1 MVLQKKKPLNN
12 LTMKKYLYIAA
23 SLLLTITMQA
33 QDRPMPKQGPTPSI
47 NIKKPVTFVLE
58 NGLKVLVVENNKLP
72 RVSYNLTLDNTPF
85 AEGSKKG
92 VTDLVS
98 AMIGNATESI
108 SKDKFNEEID
118 FLGANINFYES
129 GASANGLS
137 RYSARILELLADGAL
152 NPLFTQEDFDAERAK
167 LIEGLKSDEK
177 SASAIAGRVQ
187 NVLTYGKEHYNG
199 EFTSEETLK
208 NVTLQD
214 VINHY
219 NTYFV
224 PANAYLVVIGDVKTK
239 DVKKKVEQLFGADV
253 WKKATAPNLTYNDP
267 KDLQYSQ
274 INFVDVPNA
283 VQSEIALINLSK
295 LKMTDKDYFAA
306 ILANQILGGGG
317 EGRLF
322 LNLREKHGWTYG
334 SYSNLGASKYISKF
348 SSTASV
354 RNAVTDSAVVE
365 IFNELR
371 KIRTDLVSEEDLKNA
386 KAKYIGNFVMQI
398 EKPAT
403 IARYALNIKTL
414 GLPEDF
420 YENYVKN
427 INAVTPED
435 VRNAAN
441 KYFLADNTRVV
452 IVGKAADV
460 LPGLEAL
467 SAKEKMPIFYFDK
480 YGSKADKPV
489 VKKDIPAGVTAQS
502 VVKNYIDAIGGE
514 KALKAVKTVLVTA
527 KGTIQGRSLDM
538 VSKFSN
544 KGMSTSDISM
554 GGMSM
559 MKQVIGDK
567 TGYQSVQG
575 QKKTI
580 EGEELVKEKKDA
592 VPFVEL
598 SFLADKTI
606 VLSGIESLNGQD
618 AYAVQVGTTK
628 YFYDVKTGFRVA
640 TENESGEGA
649 QKRKVMTYYADYV
662 EVKGVKFPYKT
673 TMDVGMPLEFITQD
687 VKINEGVTDKDFE

>member
-1 MVLQKKKPLNN
+1 
-12 LTMKKYLYIAA
+12 MKKYLYIAA
-23 SLLLTITMQA
+23 SLFLSITMQA
-33 QDRPMPKQGPTPSI
+33 QDRPMPKQGPAPSI

-72 RVSYNLTLDNTPF
+72 RVSYSLNLDNAPF

-98 AMIGNATESI
+98 AMIGNATETI

-152 NPLFTQEDFDAERAK
+152 NPLFTQADFDAERAK

-177 SASAIAGRVQ
+177 SASAIAARVQ
-187 NVLTYGKEHYNG
+187 NVLTFGKEHYNG

-224 PANAYLVVIGDVKTK
+224 PANAYLVIIGDVKTK

-253 WKKATAPNLTYNDP
+253 WKTATAPNLTYNDP

-295 LKMTDKDYFAA
+295 LKMNDKDYFAA

-334 SYSNLGASKYISKF
+334 SYSNLGASKYVSKF

-354 RNAVTDSAVVE
+354 RNTVTDSAVVE
-365 IFNELR
+365 IFNELK
-371 KIRTDLVSEEDLKNA
+371 KIRTDLVSVEDLRNA

-420 YENYVKN
+420 YENYVRN

-435 VRNAAN
+435 IRNAAN
-441 KYFLADNTRVV
+441 KYFLANNTRVV
-452 IVGKAADV
+452 IVGKATDV
-460 LPGLEAL
+460 LPGLEAM

-480 YGSKADKPV
+480 YGNKVEKPV
-489 VKKDIPAGVTAQS
+489 VKKEIPAGVTAQS
-502 VVKNYIDAIGGE
+502 VIKKHIDASGGE
-514 KALKAVKTVLVTA
+514 KALKAVKTLLVSS
-527 KGTIQGRSLDM
+527 KGTIQGQNLDM
-538 VSKFSN
+538 ISKVSN
-544 KGMSTSDISM
+544 KGMSSTDITM
-554 GGMSM
+554 QGMSM

-567 TGYQSVQG
+567 VGYQTSRG
-575 QKKTI
+575 QKKNI
-580 EGEELVKEKKDA
+580 EGAELVKEKKEA
-592 VPFVEL
+592 IPFIEL
-598 SFLADKTI
+598 NMLTDKTI
-606 VLSGIESLNGQD
+606 ALNGIEAVNGQD
-618 AYAVQVGTTK
+618 AYVVQFGASR
-628 YFYDVKTGFRVA
+628 YFYDVKTGLRIA
-640 TENESGEGA
+640 SENESGEGA
-649 QKRKVMTYYADYV
+649 QKRKVMTSFNDYV
-662 EVKGVKFPYKT
+662 DVKGVKVPYKIT
-673 TMDVGMPLEFITQD
+673 LDVGMPLEFITQD
-687 VKINEGVTDKDFE
+687 VKVNEGVTDKDFE

>member
-1 MVLQKKKPLNN
+1 
-12 LTMKKYLYIAA
+12 MKKYLYIAA
-23 SLLLTITMQA
+23 SLLVTITMQA
-33 QDRPMPKQGPTPSI
+33 QDRAMPKQGPAPSI
-47 NIKKPVTFVLE
+47 NINKPETFTLE
-58 NGLKVLVVENNKLP
+58 NGLKVMVVENHKLP
-72 RVSYNLTLDNTPF
+72 RVSFNLTLDNAPF

-98 AMIGNATESI
+98 AMIGNATEKI

-118 FLGANINFYES
+118 FLGADFNFYES

-137 RYSARILELLADGAL
+137 RYSSRILELLADGAL
-152 NPLFTQEDFDAERAK
+152 NPLFTQADFDAEKAK
-167 LIEGLKSDEK
+167 LIEGLKSNEK

-187 NVLTYGKEHYNG
+187 NVLAFGKEHYNG

-224 PANAYLVVIGDVKTK
+224 PANAYLVIIGDVKTK
-239 DVKKKVEQLFGADV
+239 DVKKKVEELFGANV

-295 LKMTDKDYFAA
+295 LKMNDKDYFAA

-354 RNAVTDSAVVE
+354 RNVVTDSAVIE
-365 IFNELR
+365 IFNELKR
-371 KIRTDLVSEEDLKNA
+371 IRTDLVSAEDLKNA

-398 EKPAT
+398 QKPAT

-420 YENYVKN
+420 YENYVRN

-435 VRNAAN
+435 IRNAAN
-441 KYFLADNTRVV
+441 KYFLANNTRVV

-460 LPGLEAL
+460 LPGLEAM

-480 YGSKADKPV
+480 YGNKAEKPV
-489 VKKDIPAGVTAQS
+489 VKKEIPAGVTAQS
-502 VVKNYIDAIGGE
+502 VIKKHVDAIGGE
-514 KALKAVKTVLVTA
+514 KALKAVKTLLVTA
-527 KGTIQGRSLDM
+527 KGTIQGQSLDM
-538 VSKFSN
+538 VSKISS
-544 KGMSTSDISM
+544 KGMSSADITM
-554 GGMSM
+554 QGMSV

-575 QKKTI
+575 QKKPI
-580 EGEELVKEKKDA
+580 EGAELVKEKKES
-592 VPFVEL
+592 VPFIEL
-598 SFLADKTI
+598 NLLTDKTI
-606 VLSGIESLNGQD
+606 VLSGIEAVNGQD
-618 AYAVQVGTTK
+618 AYVVQVNTSR
-628 YFYDVKTGFRVA
+628 YFYDVKTGLRIA
-640 TENESGEGA
+640 SENEAGEGA
-649 QKRKVMTYYADYV
+649 EKRKVMTTYADYV
-662 EVKGVKFPYKT
+662 DVKGVKVPYKT

>member
-1 MVLQKKKPLNN
+1 
-12 LTMKKYLYIAA
+12 MKKYLYIAA

-33 QDRPMPKQGPTPSI
+33 QDRPMPKQGPAPSI

-72 RVSYNLTLDNTPF
+72 RVSFNLTLDNTPF

-239 DVKKKVEQLFGADV
+239 DVKKKVEQLFGANV
-253 WKKATAPNLTYNDP
+253 WKTASAPNLTYNDP

>member
-1 MVLQKKKPLNN
+1 
-12 LTMKKYLYIAA
+12 MKKYLYIAA

-33 QDRPMPKQGPTPSI
+33 QDRPMPKQGPAPSI
-47 NIKKPVTFVLE
+47 NIKKPVSFVLE

-72 RVSYNLTLDNTPF
+72 RVSFNLTLDNAPF

-98 AMIGNATESI
+98 SMIGNATESI

-167 LIEGLKSDEK
+167 LIEGLKADEK

-239 DVKKKVEQLFGADV
+239 DVKKKVQQLFGADV
-253 WKKATAPNLTYNDP
+253 WKTATAPNLTYNDP
-267 KDLQYSQ
+267 TDLQYSQ

-283 VQSEIALINLSK
+283 VQSEIAMINLSK

-365 IFNELR
+365 IFNELN
-371 KIRTDLVSEEDLKNA
+371 KIRTDLVTEEDLKNA

-403 IARYALNIKTL
+403 IARYALNIRTL

-435 VRNAAN
+435 VRNAAK

-460 LPGLEAL
+460 LPGLEAM

-480 YGSKADKPV
+480 YGSKVDKPV

-538 VSKFSN
+538 VSKISN

-567 TGYQSVQG
+567 SGYQTVQG
-575 QKKTI
+575 QKKAI
-580 EGEELVKEKKDA
+580 EGDELVKEKKDA

-598 SFLADKTI
+598 SFLSDKTI
-606 VLSGIESLNGQD
+606 VLTGIESLNGQD
-618 AYAVQVGTTK
+618 AYAIQVGTSK
-628 YFYDVKTGFRVA
+628 YFYDVKTGLRVA

-649 QKRKVMTYYADYV
+649 EKRKGMTYYADYV
-662 EVKGVKFPYKT
+662 EVKGIKFPYKM

-687 VKINEGVTDKDFE
+687 VKINEGVTEKDFE

>member
-1 MVLQKKKPLNN
+1 
-12 LTMKKYLYIAA
+12 MKKYLYIAA

-33 QDRPMPKQGPTPSI
+33 QDRPMPKQGPAPSI

-98 AMIGNATESI
+98 SMIGNATESI

-239 DVKKKVEQLFGADV
+239 DVKKKVEELFGADV
-253 WKKATAPNLTYNDP
+253 WKTATAPNLTYNDP

-580 EGEELVKEKKDA
+580 EGEELLKEKKDA

-618 AYAVQVGTTK
+618 AYAVLVGTTK
-628 YFYDVKTGFRVA
+628 YFYDVKTGLRVA

-649 QKRKVMTYYADYV
+649 QKRKTMTYYADYV

>member
-33 QDRPMPKQGPTPSI
+33 QDRPMPKQGPAPSI

-224 PANAYLVVIGDVKTK
+224 PANAYLIVIGDVKTK
-239 DVKKKVEQLFGADV
+239 DVKNKVEQLFGADV

-514 KALKAVKTVLVTA
+514 KALKAVKTTMTTA
-527 KGTIQGRSLDM
+527 KAKVQGREIEMLAKSS
-538 VSKFSN
+538 VSN
-544 KGMSTSDISM
+544 KNLILMNMMGMTV
-554 GGMSM
+554 
-559 MKQVIGDK
+559 MKQVVGDK
-567 TGYQSVQG
+567 TGYQEAQG
-575 QKKTI
+575 QKKAL
-580 EGEELVKEKKDA
+580 EGEEFTNMKQQSFPFLELQFLNNKDISLIGIEMMNSKEAYVIVYKNSKFYYDIKTGYRIAVENTSKKDGKEKSDIIYYDDY
-592 VPFVEL
+592 V
-598 SFLADKTI
+598 
-606 VLSGIESLNGQD
+606 
-618 AYAVQVGTTK
+618 
-628 YFYDVKTGFRVA
+628 DVKGI
-640 TENESGEGA
+640 
-649 QKRKVMTYYADYV
+649 
-662 EVKGVKFPYKT
+662 KFPYKM
-673 TMDVGMPLEFITQD
+673 TMNLGISIEFITQEI
-687 VKINEGVTDKDFE
+687 KINEGVTDKDFE

>member
-1 MVLQKKKPLNN
+1 
-12 LTMKKYLYIAA
+12 MKKYLYIAA

-33 QDRPMPKQGPTPSI
+33 QDRPMPKQGPAPSI

-72 RVSYNLTLDNTPF
+72 RVSFNLTLDNTPF

-239 DVKKKVEQLFGADV
+239 DVKKKVEQLFGANV
-253 WKKATAPNLTYNDP
+253 WKTASAPNLTYNDP

-403 IARYALNIKTL
+403 IARYALNIKAL

>member
-1 MVLQKKKPLNN
+1 
-12 LTMKKYLYIAA
+12 MKKYLYIAA

-33 QDRPMPKQGPTPSI
+33 QDRPMPKQGPAPSI

-72 RVSYNLTLDNTPF
+72 RVSFNLTLDNTPF

-98 AMIGNATESI
+98 SMIGNATESI

-224 PANAYLVVIGDVKTK
+224 PANAYLVIIGDVKTK
-239 DVKKKVEQLFGADV
+239 DVKKKVQQLFGADV
-253 WKKATAPNLTYNDP
+253 WKTASAPNLTYNDP
-267 KDLQYSQ
+267 TDLQYSQ

-283 VQSEIALINLSK
+283 VQSEIAMINLSK

-435 VRNAAN
+435 VRNAAK

-460 LPGLEAL
+460 LPGLEAM

-502 VVKNYIDAIGGE
+502 VVKSYIDAIGGE

-538 VSKFSN
+538 VSKISN

-567 TGYQSVQG
+567 SGYQTVQG
-575 QKKTI
+575 QKKAI
-580 EGEELVKEKKDA
+580 EGDELVKEKKDA

-598 SFLADKTI
+598 SFLTDKTI
-606 VLSGIESLNGQD
+606 LLSGIVALNGQD
-618 AYAVQVGTTK
+618 AYTVQVGTTK
-628 YFYDVKTGFRVA
+628 YFYDVKTGLRVA

-649 QKRKVMTYYADYV
+649 QKRKTMTYYADYV

>member
-1 MVLQKKKPLNN
+1 
-12 LTMKKYLYIAA
+12 MKKYLYIAA

-33 QDRPMPKQGPTPSI
+33 QDRPMPKQGPAPSI

-98 AMIGNATESI
+98 SMIGNATESI

-167 LIEGLKSDEK
+167 LIEGLKADEK

-239 DVKKKVEQLFGADV
+239 DVKKKVEELFGADV
-253 WKKATAPNLTYNDP
+253 WKTATAPNLTYNDP

-283 VQSEIALINLSK
+283 VQSEIAMINLSK

-480 YGSKADKPV
+480 YGSKVDKPV

-527 KGTIQGRSLDM
+527 KGTIQGQSLDM
-538 VSKFSN
+538 VSKISN

-628 YFYDVKTGFRVA
+628 YFYDVKSGLRVA

-649 QKRKVMTYYADYV
+649 QKRKTMTYYADYV

>member
-1 MVLQKKKPLNN
+1 
-12 LTMKKYLYIAA
+12 
-23 SLLLTITMQA
+23 
-33 QDRPMPKQGPTPSI
+33 
-47 NIKKPVTFVLE
+47 
-58 NGLKVLVVENNKLP
+58 
-72 RVSYNLTLDNTPF
+72 
-85 AEGSKKG
+85 
-92 VTDLVS
+92 
-98 AMIGNATESI
+98 
-108 SKDKFNEEID
+108 
-118 FLGANINFYES
+118 
-129 GASANGLS
+129 
-137 RYSARILELLADGAL
+137 
-152 NPLFTQEDFDAERAK
+152 
-167 LIEGLKSDEK
+167 
-177 SASAIAGRVQ
+177 
-187 NVLTYGKEHYNG
+187 
-199 EFTSEETLK
+199 
-208 NVTLQD
+208 
-214 VINHY
+214 
-219 NTYFV
+219 
-224 PANAYLVVIGDVKTK
+224 
-239 DVKKKVEQLFGADV
+239 
-253 WKKATAPNLTYNDP
+253 
-267 KDLQYSQ
+267 
-274 INFVDVPNA
+274 
-283 VQSEIALINLSK
+283 
-295 LKMTDKDYFAA
+295 
-306 ILANQILGGGG
+306 
-317 EGRLF
+317 
-322 LNLREKHGWTYG
+322 
-334 SYSNLGASKYISKF
+334 
-348 SSTASV
+348 
-354 RNAVTDSAVVE
+354 
-365 IFNELR
+365 
-371 KIRTDLVSEEDLKNA
+371 
-386 KAKYIGNFVMQI
+386 MQI

-403 IARYALNIKTL
+403 IARYALNIRTL

-435 VRNAAN
+435 VRNAAK

-460 LPGLEAL
+460 LPGLEAM

-480 YGSKADKPV
+480 YGSKVDKPV

-538 VSKFSN
+538 VSKISN

-567 TGYQSVQG
+567 SGYQTVQG
-575 QKKTI
+575 QKKAI

-598 SFLADKTI
+598 SFLSDKTI

-628 YFYDVKTGFRVA
+628 YFYDVKTGLRVA

-649 QKRKVMTYYADYV
+649 QKRKIMTYYADYV

>member
-33 QDRPMPKQGPTPSI
+33 QDRPMPKQGPAPSI

-98 AMIGNATESI
+98 SMIGNATESI

-239 DVKKKVEQLFGADV
+239 DVKKKVEELFGADV
-253 WKKATAPNLTYNDP
+253 WKTATAPNLTYNDP

-283 VQSEIALINLSK
+283 VQSEIAMINLSK

-435 VRNAAN
+435 VRNAAK

-460 LPGLEAL
+460 LPGLEAM

-480 YGSKADKPV
+480 YGSKVDKPV

-538 VSKFSN
+538 VSKISN

-567 TGYQSVQG
+567 SGYQTVQG
-575 QKKTI
+575 QKKGI

-618 AYAVQVGTTK
+618 AYAVLVGTTK
-628 YFYDVKTGFRVA
+628 YFYDVKSGLRVA

-649 QKRKVMTYYADYV
+649 QKRKTMTYYADYV

>member
-1 MVLQKKKPLNN
+1 MVLQKKKQLNN
-12 LTMKKYLYIAA
+12 FTMKKYLYIAA
-23 SLLLTITMQA
+23 SLLGTITMQA
-33 QDRPMPKQGPTPSI
+33 QDRPMPKQGPAPSI

-98 AMIGNATESI
+98 SMIGNATESI

-118 FLGANINFYES
+118 FLGASINFYES

-167 LIEGLKSDEK
+167 LIEGLKADEK

-239 DVKKKVEQLFGADV
+239 DVKKKVQQLFGADV
-253 WKKATAPNLTYNDP
+253 WKTASAPNLTYNDP
-267 KDLQYSQ
+267 TDLQYSQ

-283 VQSEIALINLSK
+283 VQSEIAMINLSK

-403 IARYALNIKTL
+403 IARYALNIRTL

-427 INAVTPED
+427 INAVTPVD
-435 VRNAAN
+435 VRNAAK
-441 KYFLADNTRVV
+441 KYFLEDNTRVV

-460 LPGLEAL
+460 LPGLDAM

-480 YGSKADKPV
+480 YGSKVDKPV

-502 VVKNYIDAIGGE
+502 VVKNYIDAVGGE
-514 KALKAVKTVLVTA
+514 KALKAVKTILVTS
-527 KGTIQGRSLDM
+527 KGTIQGQSLDM
-538 VSKFSN
+538 VSKISN
-544 KGMSTSDISM
+544 KGMLTSNITM

-567 TGYQSVQG
+567 SGYQTVQG
-575 QKKTI
+575 QKKAI

-598 SFLADKTI
+598 SFLSDKTI

-618 AYAVQVGTTK
+618 AYAVQVGTAK
-628 YFYDVKTGFRVA
+628 YFYDVKTGLRVA
-640 TENESGEGA
+640 SENETGEGA
-649 QKRKVMTYYADYV
+649 QKRKTMTYYADYV

-673 TMDVGMPLEFITQD
+673 TMDVGIPLEFITQD

>member
-1 MVLQKKKPLNN
+1 
-12 LTMKKYLYIAA
+12 MKKYLYIAA

-33 QDRPMPKQGPTPSI
+33 QDRPMPKQGPAPSI

-98 AMIGNATESI
+98 SMIGNATESI

-239 DVKKKVEQLFGADV
+239 DVKKKVEELFGADV
-253 WKKATAPNLTYNDP
+253 WKTATAPNLTYNDP
-267 KDLQYSQ
+267 TDLQYSQ

-414 GLPEDF
+414 GLLEDF

-435 VRNAAN
+435 VRNAAK

-460 LPGLEAL
+460 LPGLEAM

-480 YGSKADKPV
+480 YGNKVDKPV

-514 KALKAVKTVLVTA
+514 KALKAVKTVLITA
-527 KGTIQGRSLDM
+527 KGTIQGRTLDM

-544 KGMSTSDISM
+544 KGMLTSDISM

-567 TGYQSVQG
+567 SGYQTVQG
-575 QKKTI
+575 QKKAI

-598 SFLADKTI
+598 SFLSDKTI
-606 VLSGIESLNGQD
+606 VLTGIESLNGQD

-628 YFYDVKTGFRVA
+628 YFYDVKTGLRVA
-640 TENESGEGA
+640 TESESGEGA
-649 QKRKVMTYYADYV
+649 QKRKTMTYYADYV

>member
-1 MVLQKKKPLNN
+1 
-12 LTMKKYLYIAA
+12 MKKYLYIAA

-33 QDRPMPKQGPTPSI
+33 QDRPMPKQGPAPSI

-72 RVSYNLTLDNTPF
+72 RVSYNLSLDNAPF
-85 AEGSKKG
+85 AEGNKKG

-98 AMIGNATESI
+98 AMIGNATETI
-108 SKDKFNEEID
+108 SKEKFNEEID
-118 FLGANINFYES
+118 FLGATISFYES

-152 NPLFTQEDFDAERAK
+152 NPLFTQADFDAERAK

-177 SASAIAGRVQ
+177 SASAIAARVQ
-187 NVLTYGKEHYNG
+187 NILTYGKEHYNG

-224 PANAYLVVIGDVKTK
+224 PANAYLVVIGDVKVK
-239 DVKKKVEQLFGADV
+239 DVKKKVEELFGADV

-295 LKMTDKDYFAA
+295 LKMNDKDYFAA

-365 IFNELR
+365 IFNELK
-371 KIRTDLVSEEDLKNA
+371 KIRTDLVSAEDLKNA

-420 YENYVKN
+420 YENYVRN

-435 VRNAAN
+435 IRNAAN

-460 LPGLEAL
+460 LPGLEAM

-480 YGSKADKPV
+480 YGSKVEKPV
-489 VKKDIPAGVTAQS
+489 VKKEIPAGVTAQT
-502 VVKNYIDAIGGE
+502 VIKKHIDLIGGE
-514 KALKAVKTVLVTA
+514 KALKAVKTMLVSS
-527 KGTIQGRSLDM
+527 KGTIQGQSLDM
-538 VSKFSN
+538 VSKVSN
-544 KGMSTSDISM
+544 KGMASTDVSM
-554 GGMSM
+554 MGMSV

-567 TGYQSVQG
+567 TGYQSAQG
-575 QKKTI
+575 QKKNI
-580 EGEELVKEKKDA
+580 EGAELAKEKKEA

-598 SFLADKTI
+598 SLLTDKTL
-606 VLSGIESLNGQD
+606 VLSGIETINGQD
-618 AYAVQVGTTK
+618 AYVIQVGSTK
-628 YFYDVKTGFRVA
+628 YFYDVKTGLRA
-640 TENESGEGA
+640 ASESEVGDGA
-649 QKRKVMTYYADYV
+649 QKRKVMTSYSDYV
-662 EVKGVKFPYKT
+662 DVKGVKVPYKT
-673 TMDVGMPLEFITQD
+673 TMDVGMPLEFITQE

>member
-33 QDRPMPKQGPTPSI
+33 QDRPMPKQGPAPSI

-253 WKKATAPNLTYNDP
+253 WKTASAPNLTYNDP

-514 KALKAVKTVLVTA
+514 KALKAVKTTMTTA
-527 KGTIQGRSLDM
+527 KAKVQGREIEMLAKSS
-538 VSKFSN
+538 VSN
-544 KGMSTSDISM
+544 KNLILMNMMGMTV
-554 GGMSM
+554 
-559 MKQVIGDK
+559 MKQVVGDK
-567 TGYQSVQG
+567 TGYQEAQG
-575 QKKTI
+575 QKKAL
-580 EGEELVKEKKDA
+580 EGEEFTNMKQQSFPFLELQFLNNKDISLTGIEMMNSKEAYVIVYKNSKFYYDIKTGYRIAVENTSKKDGKEKSDIIYYDDY
-592 VPFVEL
+592 V
-598 SFLADKTI
+598 
-606 VLSGIESLNGQD
+606 
-618 AYAVQVGTTK
+618 
-628 YFYDVKTGFRVA
+628 DVKGI
-640 TENESGEGA
+640 
-649 QKRKVMTYYADYV
+649 
-662 EVKGVKFPYKT
+662 KFPYKM
-673 TMDVGMPLEFITQD
+673 TMNLGISIEFITQEI
-687 VKINEGVTDKDFE
+687 KINEGVTDKDFE

>member
-1 MVLQKKKPLNN
+1 
-12 LTMKKYLYIAA
+12 MKKYLYIAA

-33 QDRPMPKQGPTPSI
+33 QDRPMPKQGPAPSI

-72 RVSYNLTLDNTPF
+72 RVSFNLTLDNTPF

-98 AMIGNATESI
+98 SMIGNATESI

-224 PANAYLVVIGDVKTK
+224 PANAYLVIIGDVKTK
-239 DVKKKVEQLFGADV
+239 DVKKKVQQLFGADV
-253 WKKATAPNLTYNDP
+253 WKTASAPNLTYNDP
-267 KDLQYSQ
+267 TDLQYSQ

-283 VQSEIALINLSK
+283 VQSEIAMINLSK

-427 INAVTPED
+427 INEVTPED
-435 VRNAAN
+435 VRNAAK

-460 LPGLEAL
+460 LPGLEAM

-502 VVKNYIDAIGGE
+502 VVKSYIDAIGGE

-538 VSKFSN
+538 VSKISN

-567 TGYQSVQG
+567 SGYQTVQG
-575 QKKTI
+575 QKKAI
-580 EGEELVKEKKDA
+580 EGDELVKEKKDA

-598 SFLADKTI
+598 SFLTDKTI
-606 VLSGIESLNGQD
+606 LLSGIVALNGQD
-618 AYAVQVGTTK
+618 AYTVQVGTTK
-628 YFYDVKTGFRVA
+628 YFYDVKTGLRVA

-649 QKRKVMTYYADYV
+649 QKRKTMTYYADYV

>member
-1 MVLQKKKPLNN
+1 
-12 LTMKKYLYIAA
+12 MKKYLYIAA

-33 QDRPMPKQGPTPSI
+33 QDRPMPKQGPAPSI
-47 NIKKPVTFVLE
+47 NIKKPVTFVLK

-98 AMIGNATESI
+98 SMIGNATESI

-137 RYSARILELLADGAL
+137 RYSARILEVLADGAL

-239 DVKKKVEQLFGADV
+239 DVKKKVEELFGADV
-253 WKKATAPNLTYNDP
+253 WKTATAPNLTYNDP

-283 VQSEIALINLSK
+283 VQSEIAMINLSK

-435 VRNAAN
+435 VRNAAK

-452 IVGKAADV
+452 IVGKASDV
-460 LPGLEAL
+460 LPGLEAM

-480 YGSKADKPV
+480 YGNKVDKPV

-527 KGTIQGRSLDM
+527 KGTIQGRTLDM

-544 KGMSTSDISM
+544 KGMLTSDISM

-567 TGYQSVQG
+567 SGYQTVQG
-575 QKKTI
+575 QKKAI

-598 SFLADKTI
+598 SFLSDKTI

-628 YFYDVKTGFRVA
+628 YFYDVKTGLRVA

-649 QKRKVMTYYADYV
+649 QKRKTMTYYADYV

-673 TMDVGMPLEFITQD
+673 TLDVGMPLEFITQD

>member
-1 MVLQKKKPLNN
+1 MVLQKKKQLNN

-33 QDRPMPKQGPTPSI
+33 QDRPMPKQGPAPSI

-98 AMIGNATESI
+98 SMIGNATESI

-253 WKKATAPNLTYNDP
+253 WKTATAPNLTYNDP

-283 VQSEIALINLSK
+283 VQSEIAMINLSK

-435 VRNAAN
+435 VRNAAK

-460 LPGLEAL
+460 LPGLEAM

-480 YGSKADKPV
+480 YGSKVDKPV

-514 KALKAVKTVLVTA
+514 KALKTVKTVLITA
-527 KGTIQGRSLDM
+527 KGTIQGRTLDM

-544 KGMSTSDISM
+544 KGMLTSDISM

-567 TGYQSVQG
+567 SGYQTVQG
-575 QKKTI
+575 QKKAI

-598 SFLADKTI
+598 SFLSDKTI
-606 VLSGIESLNGQD
+606 VLTGIESLNGQD

-628 YFYDVKTGFRVA
+628 YFYDVKTGLRVA

-649 QKRKVMTYYADYV
+649 QKRKTMTYYADYV

>member
-1 MVLQKKKPLNN
+1 
-12 LTMKKYLYIAA
+12 MKKYLYIAA
-23 SLLLTITMQA
+23 SLLVTITMQA
-33 QDRPMPKQGPTPSI
+33 QDRKMPKQGPAPSI
-47 NIKKPVTFVLE
+47 NINKPETFTLE
-58 NGLKVLVVENNKLP
+58 NGLKVMVVENHKLP
-72 RVSYNLTLDNTPF
+72 RVSYNLTLDNAPF

-98 AMIGNATESI
+98 AMIGNATETI

-118 FLGANINFYES
+118 FLGANISFYES

-137 RYSARILELLADGAL
+137 RYSSRILELLADGAL
-152 NPLFTQEDFDAERAK
+152 NSLFTQADFDAERAK

-177 SASAIAGRVQ
+177 STSAIAGRVQ
-187 NVLTYGKEHYNG
+187 NVLTYGREHYNG

-239 DVKKKVEQLFGADV
+239 DVKKKVEELFGADV
-253 WKKATAPNLTYNDP
+253 WKKATAPNLTYSDP

-283 VQSEIALINLSK
+283 VQSELALINLSK
-295 LKMTDKDYFAA
+295 LKMNDKDYFAA
-306 ILANQILGGGG
+306 LLANQILGGGG

-365 IFNELR
+365 IFNELK
-371 KIRTDLVSEEDLKNA
+371 KIRTDLVSAEDLKNA

-420 YENYVKN
+420 YENYVRN

-435 VRNAAN
+435 IRNAAN
-441 KYFLADNTRVV
+441 KYFLANNTRVV

-460 LPGLEAL
+460 LPGLEAM
-467 SAKEKMPIFYFDK
+467 SVKEKMPIFYFDK
-480 YGSKADKPV
+480 YGNKVDKPV
-489 VKKDIPAGVTAQS
+489 VKKEIPAGVTAQT
-502 VVKNYIDAIGGE
+502 VVKKHIDAIGGE
-514 KALKAVKTVLVTA
+514 KALKAVKTLLISS
-527 KGTIQGRSLDM
+527 KGTIQGQTLDM
-538 VSKFSN
+538 ISKISN
-544 KGMSTSDISM
+544 KGMSSTDVTM
-554 GGMSM
+554 QGMSM

-567 TGYQSVQG
+567 AGYQTSQG
-575 QKKTI
+575 QKKNI
-580 EGEELVKEKKDA
+580 EGTELVKEKKEA

-598 SFLADKTI
+598 GLLTDKTI
-606 VLSGIESLNGQD
+606 VLTGIETINGQD
-618 AYAVQVGTTK
+618 AYVIQVSTSR
-628 YFYDVKTGFRVA
+628 YFYDVKTGLRIA
-640 TENESGEGA
+640 AENEAGEGA
-649 QKRKVMTYYADYV
+649 QKRKVMTSFADYV
-662 EVKGVKFPYKT
+662 DVKGVKVPYKT
-673 TMDVGMPLEFITQD
+673 TLDVGMPLEFITQE

>member
-33 QDRPMPKQGPTPSI
+33 QDRPMPKQGPAPSI

-98 AMIGNATESI
+98 SMIGNATESI

-239 DVKKKVEQLFGADV
+239 DVKKKVEELFGADV
-253 WKKATAPNLTYNDP
+253 WKTASAPNLTYNDP

-283 VQSEIALINLSK
+283 VQSEIAMINLSK

-435 VRNAAN
+435 VRNAAK

-460 LPGLEAL
+460 LPGLEAM

-480 YGSKADKPV
+480 YGSKVDKPV

-502 VVKNYIDAIGGE
+502 IVKNYIDAVGGE
-514 KALKAVKTVLVTA
+514 KALKAVKTILVSA
-527 KGTIQGRSLDM
+527 KGTIQGQSLDM
-538 VSKFSN
+538 VSKISN
-544 KGMSTSDISM
+544 KGMSTSNISM

-567 TGYQSVQG
+567 SGYQTVQG
-575 QKKTI
+575 QKKAI

-598 SFLADKTI
+598 SFLSDKTI

-628 YFYDVKTGFRVA
+628 YFYDVKTGLRVA
-640 TENESGEGA
+640 TESESGEGA
-649 QKRKVMTYYADYV
+649 QKRKTMTYYADYV

>member
-1 MVLQKKKPLNN
+1 
-12 LTMKKYLYIAA
+12 
-23 SLLLTITMQA
+23 MQA
-33 QDRPMPKQGPTPSI
+33 QDRPMPKQGPAPSI

-98 AMIGNATESI
+98 SMIGNATESI

-239 DVKKKVEQLFGADV
+239 DVKKKVEELFGADV
-253 WKKATAPNLTYNDP
+253 WKTATAPNLTYNDP

-580 EGEELVKEKKDA
+580 EGEELLKEKKDA

-618 AYAVQVGTTK
+618 AYAVLVGTTK
-628 YFYDVKTGFRVA
+628 YFYDVKTGLRVA

-649 QKRKVMTYYADYV
+649 QKRKTMTYYADYV

>member
-33 QDRPMPKQGPTPSI
+33 QDRPMPKQGPAPSI

-98 AMIGNATESI
+98 SMIGNATESI

-253 WKKATAPNLTYNDP
+253 WKTASAPNLTYNDP

-283 VQSEIALINLSK
+283 VQSEIAMINLSK

-435 VRNAAN
+435 VRNAAK

-460 LPGLEAL
+460 LPGLEAM

-480 YGSKADKPV
+480 YGSKVDKPV

-514 KALKAVKTVLVTA
+514 KALKAVKTVLVIA
-527 KGTIQGRSLDM
+527 KGTIQGRTLDM

-567 TGYQSVQG
+567 SGYQTIQG
-575 QKKTI
+575 QKKAI

-598 SFLADKTI
+598 SFLSDKTI
-606 VLSGIESLNGQD
+606 VLTGIESLNGQD

-628 YFYDVKTGFRVA
+628 YFYDVKTGLRVA
-640 TENESGEGA
+640 TESESGEGA
-649 QKRKVMTYYADYV
+649 QKRKTMTYYADYV

>member
-1 MVLQKKKPLNN
+1 
-12 LTMKKYLYIAA
+12 MKKYLYIAA
-23 SLLLTITMQA
+23 SLFLTITMQA
-33 QDRPMPKQGPTPSI
+33 QDRPMPKQGPAPTI

-72 RVSYNLTLDNTPF
+72 RVSYNLTLDNAPF

-98 AMIGNATESI
+98 AMIGNATENI
-108 SKDKFNEEID
+108 SKEKFNEEID
-118 FLGANINFYES
+118 FLGATINFYDS
-129 GASANGLS
+129 GASASGLS
-137 RYSARILELLADGAL
+137 RYSSRILELLADGAL
-152 NPLFTQEDFDAERAK
+152 NPLFTQADFDAERAK

-177 SASAIAGRVQ
+177 SASAIAARVQ

-224 PANAYLVVIGDVKTK
+224 PSNAYLVVIGDVKTA
-239 DVKKKVEQLFGADV
+239 DVKKKVEELFGADV

-295 LKMTDKDYFAA
+295 LKMNDKDYFAA

-365 IFNELR
+365 IFNELKR
-371 KIRTDLVSEEDLKNA
+371 IRTDLVSAEDLKNA

-427 INAVTPED
+427 INAVTPEEI
-435 VRNAAN
+435 RNAAN

-452 IVGKAADV
+452 IVGKATEV
-460 LPGLEAL
+460 LPGLEAM

-480 YGSKADKPV
+480 FGNKAEKPI
-489 VKKDIPAGVTAQS
+489 VKKEIPVGVTAQS
-502 VVKNYIDAIGGE
+502 VVKKHIDAIGGE
-514 KALKAVKTVLVTA
+514 KALKAVKTVLLTA
-527 KGTIQGRSLDM
+527 KGTIQGQSLDM
-538 VSKFSN
+538 VSKVSN
-544 KGMSTSDISM
+544 KGMSSTEVSM
-554 GGMSM
+554 MGMSM

-567 TGYQSVQG
+567 VGYQSQQG
-575 QKKTI
+575 QKKNI
-580 EGEELVKEKKDA
+580 EGAELIKEKKDA
-592 VPFVEL
+592 VPFIEL
-598 SFLADKTI
+598 VLLADKSIALT
-606 VLSGIESLNGQD
+606 GIEAVNGQD
-618 AYAVQVGTTK
+618 AYVIQDGTTR
-628 YFYDVKTGFRVA
+628 YFFDVKTGLKVA
-640 TENESGEGA
+640 SESEAGEGA
-649 QKRKVMTYYADYV
+649 QKRKVMTSYADYV
-662 EVKGVKFPYKT
+662 DVKGVKLPYKM
-673 TMDVGMPLEFITQD
+673 TMDVGMPLEFITQE

>member
-1 MVLQKKKPLNN
+1 
-12 LTMKKYLYIAA
+12 MKKYLYIAA
-23 SLLLTITMQA
+23 SLFLSITMQA
-33 QDRPMPKQGPTPSI
+33 QDRPMPKQGPAPSI

-72 RVSYNLTLDNTPF
+72 RVSYSLNLDNAPF

-98 AMIGNATESI
+98 AMIGNATETI

-152 NPLFTQEDFDAERAK
+152 NPLFTQADFDAERAK

-177 SASAIAGRVQ
+177 SASAIAARVQ
-187 NVLTYGKEHYNG
+187 NVLTFGKEHYNG

-224 PANAYLVVIGDVKTK
+224 PANAYLVIIGDVKTK

-253 WKKATAPNLTYNDP
+253 WKTATAPNLTYNDP

-295 LKMTDKDYFAA
+295 LKMNDKDYFAA

-334 SYSNLGASKYISKF
+334 SYSNLGASKYVSKF

-354 RNAVTDSAVVE
+354 RNTVTDSAVVE
-365 IFNELR
+365 IFNELK
-371 KIRTDLVSEEDLKNA
+371 KIRTDLVSVEDLRNA

-420 YENYVKN
+420 YENYVRN

-435 VRNAAN
+435 IRNAAN
-441 KYFLADNTRVV
+441 KYFLANNTRVV
-452 IVGKAADV
+452 IVGKATDV
-460 LPGLEAL
+460 LPGLEAM

-480 YGSKADKPV
+480 YGNKVEKPV
-489 VKKDIPAGVTAQS
+489 VKKEIPAGVTAQS
-502 VVKNYIDAIGGE
+502 VIKKHIDASGGE
-514 KALKAVKTVLVTA
+514 KALKAVKTLLVSS
-527 KGTIQGRSLDM
+527 KGTIQGQNLDM
-538 VSKFSN
+538 ISKVSN
-544 KGMSTSDISM
+544 KGMSSTDITM
-554 GGMSM
+554 QGMSM

-567 TGYQSVQG
+567 VGYQTSRG
-575 QKKTI
+575 QKKNI
-580 EGEELVKEKKDA
+580 EGAELVKEKKEA
-592 VPFVEL
+592 IPFIEL
-598 SFLADKTI
+598 NMLTDKTI
-606 VLSGIESLNGQD
+606 ALNGIEAVNGQD
-618 AYAVQVGTTK
+618 AYVVQFGDSR
-628 YFYDVKTGFRVA
+628 YFYDVKTGLRIA
-640 TENESGEGA
+640 SENESGEGA
-649 QKRKVMTYYADYV
+649 QKRKVMTSFNDYV
-662 EVKGVKFPYKT
+662 DVKGVKVPYKIT
-673 TMDVGMPLEFITQD
+673 LDVGMPLEFITQD
-687 VKINEGVTDKDFE
+687 VKVNEGVTDKDFE

>member
-1 MVLQKKKPLNN
+1 
-12 LTMKKYLYIAA
+12 MKKYLYIAA

-33 QDRPMPKQGPTPSI
+33 QDRPMPKQGPAPSI

-98 AMIGNATESI
+98 SMIGNATESI

-239 DVKKKVEQLFGADV
+239 DVKKKVEELFGADV
-253 WKKATAPNLTYNDP
+253 WKTASAPNLTYNDP

-283 VQSEIALINLSK
+283 VQSEIAMINLSK

-435 VRNAAN
+435 VRNAAK

-460 LPGLEAL
+460 LPGLEAM

-480 YGSKADKPV
+480 YGSKVDKPV
-489 VKKDIPAGVTAQS
+489 IKKDIPAGVTAQS

-538 VSKFSN
+538 VSKISN
-544 KGMSTSDISM
+544 KGMLTSDISM

-567 TGYQSVQG
+567 SGYQTVQG
-575 QKKTI
+575 QKKAI

-598 SFLADKTI
+598 SFLSDKTI

-618 AYAVQVGTTK
+618 AYAVQVGTAK
-628 YFYDVKTGFRVA
+628 YFYDVKTGLRVA

-649 QKRKVMTYYADYV
+649 QKRKTMTYYADYV

>member
-1 MVLQKKKPLNN
+1 
-12 LTMKKYLYIAA
+12 MKKYLYIAA

-33 QDRPMPKQGPTPSI
+33 QDRPMPKQGPAPSI

-177 SASAIAGRVQ
+177 SASAIASRVQ

-239 DVKKKVEQLFGADV
+239 DVKKKVEQLFGANV
-253 WKKATAPNLTYNDP
+253 WKKATAPNLTYKDP
-267 KDLQYSQ
+267 TDLQYSQ

-460 LPGLEAL
+460 LPGLEAM

-480 YGSKADKPV
+480 YGSKAEKPV

-514 KALKAVKTVLVTA
+514 KALKAAKTVLVTA

-567 TGYQSVQG
+567 SGYQTVQG
-575 QKKTI
+575 QKKAI

-628 YFYDVKTGFRVA
+628 YFYDVKTGLRVA

-673 TMDVGMPLEFITQD
+673 TIDVGMPLEFITQD

>member
-1 MVLQKKKPLNN
+1 
-12 LTMKKYLYIAA
+12 MKKYLYIAA
-23 SLLLTITMQA
+23 SLFLSITMQA
-33 QDRPMPKQGPTPSI
+33 QDRPMPKQGPAPSI

-72 RVSYNLTLDNTPF
+72 RVSYNLTLDNAPF

-98 AMIGNATESI
+98 AMIGNATETI

-137 RYSARILELLADGAL
+137 RYSSRILELLADGAL
-152 NPLFTQEDFDAERAK
+152 NPLFTQADFDAERAK

-177 SASAIAGRVQ
+177 SASAIAARVQ

-295 LKMTDKDYFAA
+295 LKMNDKDYFAA

-334 SYSNLGASKYISKF
+334 SYSNLGASKYVSKF

-365 IFNELR
+365 IFNELK
-371 KIRTDLVSEEDLKNA
+371 KIRTDLVSAEDLKNA

-414 GLPEDF
+414 GLPDDF
-420 YENYVKN
+420 YENYVRN

-435 VRNAAN
+435 IRNAAN
-441 KYFLADNTRVV
+441 KYFLANNTRVV

-460 LPGLEAL
+460 LPGLEAM

-480 YGSKADKPV
+480 YGNKAEKPV
-489 VKKDIPAGVTAQS
+489 VKKEIPAGVTAQT
-502 VVKNYIDAIGGE
+502 VIKKHIDAIGGE
-514 KALKAVKTVLVTA
+514 KALKAVKTLMINA
-527 KGTIQGRSLDM
+527 KGTIQGQTLDM
-538 VSKFSN
+538 ISKVSN
-544 KGMSTSDISM
+544 KGMSSTDINM
-554 GGMSM
+554 MGMSV

-567 TGYQSVQG
+567 AGYQSAQG
-575 QKKTI
+575 KKKNI
-580 EGEELVKEKKDA
+580 EGEELAKEKKEA

-598 SFLADKTI
+598 NFLTDKSV
-606 VLSGIESLNGQD
+606 VLTGIEAVNGQD
-618 AYAVQVGTTK
+618 AYVVQVGAAR
-628 YFYDVKTGFRVA
+628 YFYDVKSGLRVA
-640 TENESGEGA
+640 SENESGEGA
-649 QKRKVMTYYADYV
+649 QKRKVMTSYADYV
-662 EVKGVKFPYKT
+662 DVKGVKVPYKM